1 MRIVQFCISGFACV
15 VLIIVDSKNRWCKYT
30 ERGKSSSKS
39 NEPSRCSS
47 KLWFSVSPI
56 WPITDRQRHQ
66 FVPEARCLHIMQTQ
80 LSSIASRSNIQGSN
94 WLFPTSQIQY
104 EDTLSP
110 FIVCLYLHQSHTVCE
125 SYIPSFQGRLYRE
138 PGFSVDCTY
147 SKRRPGTHPIYQSF
161 FHNSIESPKKKKK
174 KL

>member
-1 MRIVQFCISGFACV
+1 MF
-15 VLIIVDSKNRWCKYT
+15 
-30 ERGKSSSKS
+30 
-39 NEPSRCSS
+39 

-66 FVPEARCLHIMQTQ
+66 FMPEARCLHIMQTQ

-104 EDTLSP
+104 EDTLSS
-110 FIVCLYLHQSHTVCE
+110 FIVRLYIRPSHTVCE
-125 SYIPSFQGRLYRE
+125 GYIPSLQGRLYRE
-138 PGFSVDCTY
+138 PGLSVD

-161 FHNSIESPKKKKK
+161 SHNSMESPKKKTRNKLTCYKK
-174 KL
+174 PHTHQSSS